1 MIKLSKI
8 KIFKR
13 ATLSVLGIAFIA
25 GGVFMAT
32 KIASIFHVNAADPA
46 NGNEGT
52 VTIRAPK
59 DSWVLYNASASGNDD
74 INWRLST
81 PTIGVSDANGQTI
94 KYDAYCIE
102 PTEQAPGQEE
112 GGAQYTR
119 YPLDNDKIKLAIY
132 MSSAYGTEAGDIR
145 VDGTTINAIM
155 DGWFDFSDTAKWSSS
170 RWNGLSAP
178 GSGVSGYI
186 PNVSNAAG
194 KKNLKYL
201 FMHLLVAYLY
211 GGGLPSDITAD
222 ETALIN
228 AMNEYLTRA
237 INNSEDT
244 WLMAQN
250 YVLYQIDPKNPDGD
264 PSIQNVV
271 WIEDGNPEYG
281 NIEVKKCDS
290 KTQSK
295 CSGEEF
301 DGIKFTLY
309 NNSGHRIYAA
319 GINENG
325 GPFFDNGAKMLEAT
339 ITDGTGKVTF
349 KNLPLGVQYR
359 IEESGTNNYYILT
372 PPTSKTITLDRNGG
386 TGHLTFN
393 NKGVSLDT
401 TATDAEDGDKF
412 VQAGTTSY
420 IKDVVEY
427 CVVPNKEYTI
437 KGKLMD
443 KSTGKELLIGG
454 EPVTSE
460 VTFTPTT
467 SCGTAEMTFEFDSSE
482 LGGKDLVVFESLYL
496 DNELITSHEEIDD
509 PDQTIRVVSLG
520 TTATDASDGDK
531 TIIADGEATINDRI
545 KYCLVAGKEYT
556 IIGTLMNKS
565 TGEPIKSNNE
575 VVSKSITITPEEDC
589 GEVDMEFKFDAT
601 GLGGT
606 DVVVFEKA
614 LILNSTTDDYDT
626 IVSHEDL
633 DDEGQTIK
641 IVDKAPETGMFTG
654 SASSTTG
661 GINIPTIIAISI
673 SAISVGTYIV
683 ARSTA
688 KKRFFGRR

>member
-13 ATLSVLGIAFIA
+13 AMLSVLSLAFLL
-25 GGVFMAT
+25 GGAFFAAKMVKT
-32 KIASIFHVNAADPA
+32 FHVNAAEIEEDEVGALTGEEVNIRWSKTINYDNWLTRNFEISYKGSSTWQRAYCAQPYEDTPTGEMSQVEEIA
-46 NGNEGT
+46 PPGNNGRVELNAIKLLIYLADTADAGQTTPVNSADIMNNTLHFNDLGGGYGSESEKELRYAYVHAVIGYLYGQ
-52 VTIRAPK
+52 VYPPE
-59 DSWVLYNASASGNDD
+59 DSEDD
-74 INWRLST
+74 IMVGLTSGHRSLIT
-81 PTIGVSDANGQTI
+81 DTIAPALQSLVTSSSDAWLIAQNSALYTISTQT
-94 KYDAYCIE
+94 
-102 PTEQAPGQEE
+102 QQMVW
-112 GGAQYTR
+112 
-119 YPLDNDKIKLAIY
+119 IKLAPQ
-132 MSSAYGTEAGDIR
+132 SA
-145 VDGTTINAIM
+145 
-155 DGWFDFSDTAKWSSS
+155 
-170 RWNGLSAP
+170 
-178 GSGVSGYI
+178 
-186 PNVSNAAG
+186 
-194 KKNLKYL
+194 
-201 FMHLLVAYLY
+201 
-211 GGGLPSDITAD
+211 
-222 ETALIN
+222 
-228 AMNEYLTRA
+228 
-237 INNSEDT
+237 
-244 WLMAQN
+244 
-250 YVLYQIDPKNPDGD
+250 
-264 PSIQNVV
+264 
-271 WIEDGNPEYG
+271 

-290 KTQSK
+290 TGKK
-295 CSGEEF
+295 CSGAEF
-301 DGIKFTLY
+301 DGITFKLY
-309 NNSGHRIYAA
+309 NNSGRRIYAA
-319 GINENG
+319 GING
-325 GPFFDNGAKMLEAT
+325 GTFFNANDLMLEAT
-339 ITDGTGKVTF
+339 ITGGTGKVTF
-349 KNLPLGVQYR
+349 SNLPLGVEYK
-359 IEESGTNNYYILT
+359 IVESGTNNYYILT

-467 SCGTAEMTFEFDSSE
+467 SCGTAEMTFEFDGSE

-589 GEVDMEFKFDAT
+589 GEVDMEFKFDTT

-626 IVSHEDL
+626 IASHEDL

-661 GINIPTIIAISI
+661 GINILVLA
-673 SAISVGTYIV
+673 AAGVSVIGVGGYLVTR
-683 ARSTA
+683 ATA
-688 KKRFFGRR
+688 KKRFMSRR